1 MTDLGPEI
9 GDKVEKWVGSSAWE
23 IIKASLFV
31 SVYIK
36 VLKVMNTLYTVP
48 APKLGSQ
55 GGRVAKVDE

>member
-1 MTDLGPEI
+1 M
-9 GDKVEKWVGSSAWE
+9 
-23 IIKASLFV
+23 IKALVFV
-31 SVYIK
+31 SGCIK